1 VRICLWRNGG
11 SFWRWCP
18 REVVVALFVWME
30 VSVGVWVVALFVR
43 VMAEVWRKLFVET
56 VERLVVMVSL
66 FVWVEVSVGV
76 WMVAL
81 FVRVA
86 VEVWVGN

>member
-1 VRICLWRNGG
+1 
-11 SFWRWCP
+11 
-18 REVVVALFVWME
+18 
-30 VSVGVWVVALFVR
+30 VALFVR

-76 WMVAL
+76 CIVC
-81 FVRVA
+81 
-86 VEVWVGN
+86 EGGCGGVGGGLRRSMGWCVDC